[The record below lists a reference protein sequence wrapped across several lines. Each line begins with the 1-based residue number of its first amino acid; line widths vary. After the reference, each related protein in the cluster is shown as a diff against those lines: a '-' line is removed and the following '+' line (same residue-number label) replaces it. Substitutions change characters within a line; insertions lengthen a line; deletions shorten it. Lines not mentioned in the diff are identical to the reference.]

1 MRTYAAF
8 IYRDP
13 DETGGENIQIFS
25 TAQVRD
31 EFLARCEDFPDI
43 RAVDVDFSELS
54 RIQFHNIHILV
65 SPTEPEFDTIL
76 RAYMAEKLRRLRSQ
90 VEADV
95 AEAIAD
101 GVPERIASL
110 FWFAQF
116 WVAGARF
123 AVNITGVGELETFV
137 LDRRNFSLGALK
149 ELLRDVTIDA
159 RRAVLPVILRA
170 IPRPTTSD
178 E

>member
-95 AEAIAD
+95 AEPT
-101 GVPERIASL
+101 GCGRITSL

-116 WVAGARF
+116 WVGTVR
-123 AVNITGVGELETFV
+123 GEHHRCRRLETFV
-137 LDRRNFSLGALK
+137 FDRRNFSW
-149 ELLRDVTIDA
+149 A
-159 RRAVLPVILRA
+159 R
-170 IPRPTTSD
+170 
-178 E
+178 